1 MAAALTVLIRWPISD
16 RDEQRNT
23 FWTKDTMAV
32 RKIITPPDPLLK
44 KPSLLV
50 EEVDDSVRELVQDM
64 FDTMYAAPGIG
75 LAAVQIGV
83 PLSVIVMDTAR
94 DDEEPRPLALIN
106 PQIVWASEE
115 TRAQEEGCL
124 SVPDIYDEVERPA
137 EVRVRYLDLD
147 GNEQERHFT
156 DLDATCVQHE
166 IDHTKGILFIDH
178 LGRLKRERYLKK
190 VIKKAR
196 QMQEA

>member
-1 MAAALTVLIRWPISD
+1 
-16 RDEQRNT
+16 
-23 FWTKDTMAV
+23 MAV

-50 EEVDDSVRELVQDM
+50 KEVDDSIRELVRDM

-94 DDEEPRPLALIN
+94 EEEEPRPLALIN

-147 GNEQERHFT
+147 GKEQEKHFT
-156 DLDATCVQHE
+156 GLDATCVQHE